1 MSLTKRVLEKQGYFD
16 EPLETRKCPKCG
28 GIMKEQEQ
36 DYSGM
41 TEGQQADYDAGFN
54 RPFGCSECG
63 EYGLFDVESVYEKEE
78 RELAWKD
85 QEIDELVKITRVDP
99 NSFENVIEHALR
111 SKCFIEAIS
120 LIHNTIEAYLKK
132 KIEDLTNNDKERLEL
147 LKKKFNP
154 QYLRD
159 YTTIS
164 YLLGIIDNPTYKSLL
179 EFNEKRNKVIH
190 ELMTK
195 PKDLETI
202 RQIARRGRELQMKLS
217 PLNLSSTDIANIMA
231 TFDRITQ

>member
-1 MSLTKRVLEKQGYFD
+1 MV
-16 EPLETRKCPKCG
+16 KCPKCG
-28 GIMKEQEQ
+28 AEMEELEQ
-36 DYSGM
+36 DYSEM
-41 TEGQQADYDAGFN
+41 TEGQQIDSDMGFN
-54 RPFGCSECG
+54 RPHECPQCN
-63 EYGLFDVESVYEKEE
+63 YYDLFDVESVYEKEE

-85 QEIDELVKITRVDP
+85 QEIDELVRITRVDP
-99 NSFENVIEHALR
+99 NSFEDVIEHALR

-154 QYLRD
+154 RYLRD

-179 EFNEKRNKVIH
+179 EFNDKRNKVIH

-195 PKDLETI
+195 PKDIETI
-202 RQIARRGRELQMKLS
+202 RQIARRGREMQMKLN
-217 PLNLSSTDIANIMA
+217 PLNHSIQDIANIM
-231 TFDRITQ
+231 TEFDRMTQ